1 MKDTKENTETLPPCC
16 MPQTQMS
23 EQKRRME
30 DLEGSF
36 QIAEKNNIL
45 ITRRNL
51 YSFIYCVVLV
61 SFDVFYEKRYICELQ
76 LQLISSDKNLE

>member
-1 MKDTKENTETLPPCC
+1 MKDTKENIETLPPCC
-16 MPQTQMS
+16 MRQTQMS

-36 QIAEKNNIL
+36 QIAEKITLL

-51 YSFIYCVVLV
+51 IYCVVLV
-61 SFDVFYEKRYICELQ
+61 SFDVLNK
-76 LQLISSDKNLE
+76 K

>member
-1 MKDTKENTETLPPCC
+1 MKDTKENIETLPLYC
-16 MPQTQMS
+16 MRQTQTF

-51 YSFIYCVVLV
+51 IYCVVLV
-61 SFDVFYEKRYICELQ
+61 SFDVFYE
-76 LQLISSDKNLE
+76 

>member
-1 MKDTKENTETLPPCC
+1 MKDTKENIETLPPYC
-16 MPQTQMS
+16 MRRTQMS

-45 ITRRNL
+45 ITRRN
-51 YSFIYCVVLV
+51 FIYCVVLH
-61 SFDVFYEKRYICELQ
+61 
-76 LQLISSDKNLE
+76 QLISIVSGKKLE